1 MLKARPADNWNE
13 YIKERNMKGADIM
26 NTIHDLLYYDRWLV
40 LRVNQGGAG
49 FEDKNGRERYVRFAY
64 WSCLGHEYK
73 RADGIA
79 DLLAFKGGVLLGVE
93 VKGDGDVVR
102 EGQVSFLDAVRDAG
116 GIPILAENGTAVD
129 EWLSDKVMVQ

>member
-1 MLKARPADNWNE
+1 
-13 YIKERNMKGADIM
+13 MKGSDIM

-40 LRVNQGGAG
+40 LRVNQGGLTSEAG
-49 FEDKNGRERYVRFAY
+49 NYVRFAF

-79 DLLAFKGGVLLGVE
+79 DLVAFKGRVLLGIE
-93 VKGDGDVVR
+93 VKGDGDVIR

-116 GIPILAENGTAVD
+116 GIPILAEEVTAVD
-129 EWLSDKVMVQ
+129 EWLSDKVAVQ